1 MAWHRAASRAELL
14 AAAPW
19 LARDVAGTEIVLAMA
34 DGQPYAAE
42 DRCTH
47 AGCPFSSEADLIDGL
62 ISCNC
67 HGSEFRLATG
77 EVVRGPAERP
87 VRTFPVRIVGDD
99 VEVEV
104 EA

>member
-1 MAWHRAASRAELL
+1 MAWHRAATRSELL

-19 LARDVAGTEIVLAMA
+19 LARDVAGIEIVIAMS
-34 DGQPYAAE
+34 DGRPYAAE

-67 HGSEFRLATG
+67 HGSQFQLATG

-87 VRTFPVRIVGDD
+87 VRTFPVRFVGED

-104 EA
+104 GA